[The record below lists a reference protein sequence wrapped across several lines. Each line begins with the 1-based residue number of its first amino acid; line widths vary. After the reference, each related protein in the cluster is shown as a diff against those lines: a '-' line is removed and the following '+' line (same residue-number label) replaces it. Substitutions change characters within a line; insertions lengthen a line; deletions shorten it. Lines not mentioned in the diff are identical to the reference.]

1 MHSWYTWRVGAFLG
15 ALLAVVL
22 FGLGFIVWTGTNTW
36 YVGVE
41 GDSVAIFRGKP
52 GGLLWIDPELSEI
65 TALAVVDVPAASMAA
80 VTAGVEEPSQAAA
93 RRYVANLIEQ
103 HDRATSSAS
112 TVSTSSITTTTTTVG

>member
-1 MHSWYTWRVGAFLG
+1 VGAFLG

-65 TALAVVDVPAASMAA
+65 TALPLADVPAASLAA
-80 VTAGVEEPSQAAA
+80 VTAGVEEPSQSAA

-103 HDRATSSAS
+103 HDRATSSTS
-112 TVSTSSITTTTTTVG
+112 TASTSSTSSMATTTTTAG